1 MAVWCRT
8 PDIVDERRRPLM
20 LDLPEDLSERRRLIA
35 GYLTTCRVASLC
47 RTGDRIVELAYS
59 RPSALLPLLLRQAVH
74 PQSLTVLHDAGAPT
88 AAGGGT
94 PFPVTRRIWDG
105 ASSWPVAGPFDLM
118 VDALADL
125 PTASVLR
132 TVERA
137 AALLTLGGRLALVCP
152 ASITDLPE
160 VLRRAGFTVDEVHGV
175 ELPERDEQVERVMS
189 DRFGSGSVELYRA
202 MRFHCEPEFVRP
214 VVATGLAEDAATVLR
229 ICRRTRPGPV
239 VFPPGMST

>member
-1 MAVWCRT
+1 
-8 PDIVDERRRPLM
+8 
-20 LDLPEDLSERRRLIA
+20 
-35 GYLTTCRVASLC
+35 
-47 RTGDRIVELAYS
+47 
-59 RPSALLPLLLRQAVH
+59 
-74 PQSLTVLHDAGAPT
+74 
-88 AAGGGT
+88 
-94 PFPVTRRIWDG
+94 
-105 ASSWPVAGPFDLM
+105 M
-118 VDALADL
+118 VDAMADL

-132 TVERA
+132 TVEHA

-214 VVATGLAEDAATVLR
+214 VVRQALLRTPRRSCGSAVVPARAPWCSLLACPRDHD
-229 ICRRTRPGPV
+229 
-239 VFPPGMST
+239 